1 MGSSHEAMRA
11 VKEMNGLW
19 IWGRTLVANIAR
31 FGVQSKREHI
41 LIRKNNQTGNKESRG
56 SGSRFA
62 RDMSYNKPKEIPKNR
77 AQVWKE
83 KKNQKNQ
90 RRPGGNGNI
99 PIVTVKEVGN
109 GWHMGGDMVVLT
121 FKDLEERDSMFNKGK
136 MAWLKEW
143 FVESFEWENTKSN
156 PCSRLVWLNCY
167 GIPLHLW
174 NLQTFSEIG
183 KIWGEVIML
192 ADDTMKNLSF
202 TVGKVLI
209 STAVMDSINKVMEL
223 ENNGRISQ
231 IRVMEEQLVVNTVL
245 RTNCACPGCQ
255 VEVPSLNQNLDE
267 ASVQSPIKMVN
278 GGNARPN
285 LPLIEEV
292 AESANYQLEKVP
304 SLLGPYPTKVEKV
317 SCLININSMQIV
329 PFTGSSGYEH
339 TTRGSRLSDYF
350 PAKGRGAATPYLDAL
365 MSNLALPNLS
375 VVTPKVN
382 TPIPPNPDQVNT
394 LIPLI
399 QNFIH
404 HNSEQSPSIVSRK
417 KQVTTNATKDSTPP
431 PCTEILDEKPKRKQ
445 RSIEDILG
453 LSKSTKSKKGGRR
466 GKQKCV
472 VYRSATAAAALSVSS
487 KGITNRNSRAESYPS
502 ILIQVAASNIG
513 NQGSMKII
521 SLNVRG
527 LGSRKRGVS
536 KEIGEQPEGGH
547 GTTTGNKAKG
557 PSSLPPYSPFGGLS
571 RLILFMLMLMRV
583 LEA

>member
-1 MGSSHEAMRA
+1 MADEDARGRSVTVFIDNLPKGTWKVWIYNLFFKFGKIQSIYIPTKKSKISGNQFGFVRMGSSHEATRA

-31 FGVQSKREHI
+31 FGVQSRREHI

-56 SGSRFA
+56 NESR
-62 RDMSYNKPKEIPKNR
+62 S
-77 AQVWKE
+77 
-83 KKNQKNQ
+83 
-90 RRPGGNGNI
+90 
-99 PIVTVKEVGN
+99 IVRIQDQLRNLGLAHVLVR
-109 GWHMGGDMVVLT
+109 HMGGDMVVLT

-143 FVESFEWENTKSN
+143 FVESSEWENTNSN

-202 TVGKVLI
+202 AVGKVLI
-209 STAVMDSINKVMEL
+209 STAVMDSINKVVEL

-245 RTNCACPGCQ
+245 RTDCACPGCQ

-292 AESANYQLEKVP
+292 AESANYQLKE
-304 SLLGPYPTKVEKV
+304 
-317 SCLININSMQIV
+317 IV
-329 PFTGSSGYEH
+329 PFIGSSGYEH
-339 TTRGSRLSDYF
+339 TTRGSRLSDYSL
-350 PAKGRGAATPYLDAL
+350 AKGRGAATPYLDAL

-375 VVTPKVN
+375 VVTPK
-382 TPIPPNPDQVNT
+382 
-394 LIPLI
+394 
-399 QNFIH
+399 
-404 HNSEQSPSIVSRK
+404 R
-417 KQVTTNATKDSTPP
+417 
-431 PCTEILDEKPKRKQ
+431 
-445 RSIEDILG
+445 
-453 LSKSTKSKKGGRR
+453 
-466 GKQKCV
+466 
-472 VYRSATAAAALSVSS
+472 
-487 KGITNRNSRAESYPS
+487 
-502 ILIQVAASNIG
+502 IG
-513 NQGSMKII
+513 
-521 SLNVRG
+521 VEE
-527 LGSRKRGVS
+527 RGVS

-547 GTTTGNKAKG
+547 GTTTGDKAKG
-557 PSSLPPYSPFGGLS
+557 PSSLPPNSPFGGLW
-571 RLILFMLMLMRV
+571 RFILFMLMLMGV